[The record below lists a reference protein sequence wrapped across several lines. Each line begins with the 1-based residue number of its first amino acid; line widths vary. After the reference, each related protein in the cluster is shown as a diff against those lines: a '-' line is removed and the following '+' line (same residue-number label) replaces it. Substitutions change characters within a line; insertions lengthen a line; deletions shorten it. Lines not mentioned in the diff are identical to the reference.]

1 MEEVEHEKTVKA
13 GKSLLADGEPKQ
25 KKAVTFQK
33 QAETIADYVI
43 DVDTQITFITN
54 CKFYK
59 NDAPRVQILNWNM
72 VGTCSVRNELHY
84 STVDVE
90 FTNRNFHKN
99 LSIRDDFGV
108 SMASMNYSGV
118 ILASQTE
125 EKNDDEYENDV
136 VDDHD
141 NEEVDELARRRK
153 NSNIMF

>member
-1 MEEVEHEKTVKA
+1 M
-13 GKSLLADGEPKQ
+13 
-25 KKAVTFQK
+25 
-33 QAETIADYVI
+33 
-43 DVDTQITFITN
+43 
-54 CKFYK
+54 
-59 NDAPRVQILNWNM
+59 NWNM

-108 SMASMNYSGV
+108 SMAAMNYSGV

>member
-1 MEEVEHEKTVKA
+1 
-13 GKSLLADGEPKQ
+13 
-25 KKAVTFQK
+25 
-33 QAETIADYVI
+33 
-43 DVDTQITFITN
+43 
-54 CKFYK
+54 
-59 NDAPRVQILNWNM
+59 M

-108 SMASMNYSGV
+108 SMAAMNYSGV

>member
-1 MEEVEHEKTVKA
+1 
-13 GKSLLADGEPKQ
+13 
-25 KKAVTFQK
+25 
-33 QAETIADYVI
+33 
-43 DVDTQITFITN
+43 
-54 CKFYK
+54 
-59 NDAPRVQILNWNM
+59 M
-72 VGTCSVRNELHY
+72 VGTCSIRNELHY

-90 FTNRNFHKN
+90 FLNRNFHKN

-108 SMASMNYSGV
+108 SMAAMNYSGV

>member
-1 MEEVEHEKTVKA
+1 
-13 GKSLLADGEPKQ
+13 
-25 KKAVTFQK
+25 
-33 QAETIADYVI
+33 
-43 DVDTQITFITN
+43 
-54 CKFYK
+54 
-59 NDAPRVQILNWNM
+59 M
-72 VGTCSVRNELHY
+72 VGTCSIRNELHY

-108 SMASMNYSGV
+108 CMAAMNYSGV

>member
-1 MEEVEHEKTVKA
+1 
-13 GKSLLADGEPKQ
+13 
-25 KKAVTFQK
+25 
-33 QAETIADYVI
+33 
-43 DVDTQITFITN
+43 
-54 CKFYK
+54 
-59 NDAPRVQILNWNM
+59 M

-108 SMASMNYSGV
+108 SMAAMNYSGV

-141 NEEVDELARRRK
+141 NDEVDELARRRK